1 MMNQPAKKNNSV
13 LYVIIG
19 LLIGLAIAAGVAVG
33 FILTRPEVAQNNPV
47 TAPTPSTN
55 ENTPPSTQI
64 NEPAKPTTPEPVA
77 QIEIDAE
84 ATILAKE
91 AADQAVME
99 LNAEPEFI
107 ITDSNDDRLMH
118 AQEVSFEKGTFCG
131 LGAGGGDYS
140 LQLGGGQTLT
150 VTGYAH
156 DVIVYGPDGSILPYD
171 GQDYGQWIT
180 QMPGKHLIEVVPN
193 DDSPRYFDVEF
204 CAY

>member
-47 TAPTPSTN
+47 TAPTPTTN
-55 ENTPPSTQI
+55 ENTLPPAQI
-64 NEPAKPTTPEPVA
+64 NEPAKPETPEPVVQVEMETKTVA
-77 QIEIDAE
+77 DTEEVAE
-84 ATILAKE
+84 S
-91 AADQAVME
+91 D
-99 LNAEPEFI
+99 AEPEFI

>member
-33 FILTRPEVAQNNPV
+33 FIATRPEVTQNNPV
-47 TAPTPSTN
+47 TAPTPTTN
-55 ENTPPSTQI
+55 ENTLPPAQI
-64 NEPAKPTTPEPVA
+64 NEPAKPETPEPVA
-77 QIEIDAE
+77 QIEMETETIADTEEVAESDAE
-84 ATILAKE
+84 S
-91 AADQAVME
+91 
-99 LNAEPEFI
+99 EFI

>member
-1 MMNQPAKKNNSV
+1 MINQPAKKNNSV

-19 LLIGLAIAAGVAVG
+19 LLIGLAIAAGVATG

-47 TAPTPSTN
+47 TAPTPTTN
-55 ENTPPSTQI
+55 ENTLPPAQI
-64 NEPAKPTTPEPVA
+64 NEPAKPETPEPVA
-77 QIEIDAE
+77 QVEMETKTVADTKEVAE
-84 ATILAKE
+84 S
-91 AADQAVME
+91 D
-99 LNAEPEFI
+99 AEPEFI

>member
-19 LLIGLAIAAGVAVG
+19 LLIGLAIAAGVATG

-47 TAPTPSTN
+47 TAPTPTTN
-55 ENTPPSTQI
+55 ENTLPPAQI
-64 NEPAKPTTPEPVA
+64 NEPAKPETPEPVA
-77 QIEIDAE
+77 QVEMETETVADTEEVAE
-84 ATILAKE
+84 S
-91 AADQAVME
+91 D
-99 LNAEPEFI
+99 AEPEFI
-107 ITDSNDDRLMH
+107 ITDSNDDRLTH

>member
-33 FILTRPEVAQNNPV
+33 FIATRPEVAQNNPV
-47 TAPTPSTN
+47 TTSTPTTN
-55 ENTPPSTQI
+55 ENTLPPAQI
-64 NEPAKPTTPEPVA
+64 NEPAKPETPEPVA
-77 QIEIDAE
+77 QIEMETKTVADTEEVAE
-84 ATILAKE
+84 S
-91 AADQAVME
+91 D
-99 LNAEPEFI
+99 AEPEFI

-131 LGAGGGDYS
+131 LGSGSGDYS